1 MKFTIKHAIAA
12 ILLIGSFAAPVL
24 AGPFEDGI
32 AAYGKGNYAT
42 ALLWLRP
49 LAEQGMA
56 RAQIILGVMY
66 SRGQGVTQNYDAAM
80 KWYRRAADQGDAAA
94 QTALGAM
101 YANGLGVPQD
111 RAKAMEWF
119 RKAADQGYAS
129 AQFNV
134 GIGFTHATS
143 AKCSCTFASS
153 ARGLNGFVM

>member
-1 MKFTIKHAIAA
+1 MKFIITHAIVA
-12 ILLIGSFAAPVL
+12 ILLIGGFAAPVL

-42 ALLWLRP
+42 ALLLLRP
-49 LAEQGMA
+49 LADQGMA

-111 RAKAMEWF
+111 RAKAA
-119 RKAADQGYAS
+119 RLPIRAS
-129 AQFNV
+129 PMRRTILEV
-134 GIGFTHATS
+134 
-143 AKCSCTFASS
+143 CTTGAMVC
-153 ARGLNGFVM
+153 RRIMPRR